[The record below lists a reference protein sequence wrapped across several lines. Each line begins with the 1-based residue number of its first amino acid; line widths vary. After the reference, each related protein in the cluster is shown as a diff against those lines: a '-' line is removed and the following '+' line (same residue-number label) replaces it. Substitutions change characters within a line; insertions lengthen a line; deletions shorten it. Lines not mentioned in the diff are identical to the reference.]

1 MLQLCC
7 CNFAVAVFRSFIF
20 NGFCSLC
27 TLTIYSNFS
36 GHQRQC
42 LIEVLYLWEVLLYN
56 DFMFEYFFTYGS
68 ELPSGVG
75 FPMFGLA
82 HFIWL
87 AVGIVLTVLLA
98 VWYKKAG
105 GTRKL
110 DLIFGIITMALLVV
124 RYIYL
129 AITRHLDVYE
139 LPFHLCA
146 LAGIFCFVHCFINW
160 DWMGQVLYCLC
171 LPGTIVALIF
181 PDWNY
186 YPPIHFITIQGFLF
200 HFAVALYVICQ
211 LISGRI
217 VPNIRKLWKVFVF
230 LAITVPLLYIFNKHF
245 DTNYFFVNVP
255 SKGSPLE
262 WIASFMGIPGYLLGY
277 GVLAVLITSGL
288 DLLYMAIRRSV
299 KKDNIKVREKR

>member
-1 MLQLCC
+1 M
-7 CNFAVAVFRSFIF
+7 
-20 NGFCSLC
+20 
-27 TLTIYSNFS
+27 
-36 GHQRQC
+36 
-42 LIEVLYLWEVLLYN
+42 VLYN
-56 DFMFEYFFTYGS
+56 IFMLEYFFTYGS
-68 ELPSGVG
+68 ELPNDVG
-75 FPMFGLA
+75 FPMFGAA

-87 AVGIVLTVLLA
+87 AIGIILTVLFLIC
-98 VWYKKAG
+98 YKKVNNAERKMVAHRNGLQDSSPSGNEKLIG

-110 DLIFGIITMALLVV
+110 DLTFGIITMALLVV

-129 AITRHLDVYE
+129 AIVGHLGVYE

-146 LAGIFCFVHCFINW
+146 LAGIFCFLHAFKNW

-171 LPGTIVALIF
+171 LPGTIVALVF
-181 PDWNY
+181 PDWTY

-217 VPNIRKLWKVFVF
+217 RPDIRKLWKVFVF
-230 LAITVPLLYIFNKHF
+230 LAITAPLLYIFNKHF

-262 WIASFMGIPGYLLGY
+262 WIASFMGNPGYLIGY
-277 GVLAVLITSGL
+277 GILAVVITSAL
-288 DLLYMAIRRSV
+288 DLLYALIRRG
-299 KKDNIKVREKR
+299 KKNGKAE